1 MDSERETQQTTG
13 ENVCPERVSFW
24 AVVGC
29 YLFRFLAFGVALFI
43 WLDIDSVADSF
54 SYWFML
60 KSLPLLCVVGIP
72 ILWHF
77 FCDCYDRCQRGWWV
91 QSRWAPPKS
100 WFREIGTWIMCWLFV
115 LLLGFMTE
123 KVGKTGKETIGGV
136 TWRYKIVD
144 GNAVIERRHPQFC
157 SAISVSTAGELTI
170 PSSLGGYPVTCIGE
184 YAFYKCSKLTSVAIP
199 NSVTNIEGCAF
210 GKCDGLT
217 SVEIPES
224 VTLIDHDAFDGC
236 SNLATVR
243 WGGKSRSAWWA
254 PFTSCPASTSF
265 EEDPDN
271 ERSKVVDGMLLS
283 KDGTYLAVGVS
294 GDVII
299 PDGVTKIGYKAFSGR
314 ALKSIVMPASVTEIG
329 DSAFENCRG
338 LSSVVLPE
346 GMASIGLGAFHGCDG
361 LTAVTMPSSV
371 TNIEDGAFVNC
382 GGLRSVTIPCGVQRV
397 GVWAFMDCSNLT
409 SVTIPNSL
417 TSVSADAFRGCPIEK
432 IYVEKGDAERVK
444 GLLRGTGIDVDK
456 VEFVEREE
464 VQGGQLK

>member
-1 MDSERETQQTTG
+1 M
-13 ENVCPERVSFW
+13 PI
-24 AVVGC
+24 GC
-29 YLFRFLAFGVALFI
+29 
-43 WLDIDSVADSF
+43 
-54 SYWFML
+54 
-60 KSLPLLCVVGIP
+60 LLI
-72 ILWHF
+72 
-77 FCDCYDRCQRGWWV
+77 
-91 QSRWAPPKS
+91 
-100 WFREIGTWIMCWLFV
+100 CWLV
-115 LLLGFMTE
+115 VTE
-123 KVGKTGKETIGGV
+123 HGKGAGISKETVDGV
-136 TWRYKIVD
+136 TWRYKTVD

-157 SAISVSTAGELTI
+157 AAISVSTTGELTI

-314 ALKSIVMPASVTEIG
+314 ALKSIVMPSTVTDIG

-444 GLLRGTGIDVDK
+444 ELLRGKGIDVDK
-456 VEFVEREE
+456 VEFVERGESQTE
-464 VQGGQLK
+464 PALLIPADGQAK